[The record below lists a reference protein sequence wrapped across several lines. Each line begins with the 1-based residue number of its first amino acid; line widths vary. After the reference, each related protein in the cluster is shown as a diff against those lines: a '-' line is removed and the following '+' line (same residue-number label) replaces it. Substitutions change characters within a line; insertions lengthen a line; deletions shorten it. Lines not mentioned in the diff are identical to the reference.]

1 MCAIKHKTIAY
12 ISRLL
17 KFLYFSKK
25 LKKKF
30 VLVYIKMVE
39 LTRKEY
45 NIITKNRGIIET
57 QNIST
62 KELID
67 FHNR

>member
-1 MCAIKHKTIAY
+1 M
-12 ISRLL
+12 
-17 KFLYFSKK
+17 FFKK
-25 LKKKF
+25 ILKKT